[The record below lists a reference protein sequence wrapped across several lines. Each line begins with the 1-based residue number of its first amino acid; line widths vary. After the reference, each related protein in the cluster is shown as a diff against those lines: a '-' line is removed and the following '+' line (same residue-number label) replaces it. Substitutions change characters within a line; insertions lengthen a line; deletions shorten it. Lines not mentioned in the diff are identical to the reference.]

1 MKVLER
7 NSTELLTAAVAAFL
21 TPLVGL
27 LQYKS
32 VALFIILTR
41 VLTLI
46 NTPTY
51 HKQTHTGKF
60 NTPTYHKQTH
70 TGKTL
75 VQKTTT
81 FTKHKTLFSRFIFVN
96 LIIECCENQILYLQ
110 VVTTS
115 NHSNRSEYEDVS
127 KCCWVL
133 CSLCFSNL
141 D

>member
-46 NTPTY
+46 
-51 HKQTHTGKF
+51 

-127 KCCWVL
+127 MCCWVL